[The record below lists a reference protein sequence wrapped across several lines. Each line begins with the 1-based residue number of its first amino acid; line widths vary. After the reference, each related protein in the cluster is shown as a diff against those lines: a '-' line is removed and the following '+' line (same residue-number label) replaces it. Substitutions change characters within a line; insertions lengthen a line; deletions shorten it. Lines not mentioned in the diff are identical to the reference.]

1 MNVPSKV
8 LWGEGLFLRPQH
20 FQQQDRY
27 HEARLNETASA
38 LHPYC
43 WGVRRLAVDTDALKA
58 DTLRVT
64 ELALIFP
71 DGEVVRAPDHDPLPP
86 QVRLDELPPDVQAI
100 CFHAALPLLKPHG
113 ENCAAFAQRA
123 SNG

>member
-1 MNVPSKV
+1 MNIPAKV

-27 HEARLNETASA
+27 HEARLNETSSA

-43 WGVRRLAVDTDALKA
+43 WGVRRLAIDTDALKA

-64 ELALIFP
+64 DLALIP
-71 DGEVVRAPDHDPLPP
+71 GTVGAAPIQNIGAYGAETKDYFLSLTAFDPASG
-86 QVRLDELPPDVQAI
+86 DEI
-100 CFHAALPLLKPHG
+100 G
-113 ENCAAFAQRA
+113 RA
-123 SNG
+123 SCRERV